1 VSDSESS
8 DDAGDEADIYE
19 IDPNSSEGAR
29 EARAARAARRAGMKF
44 STIGTGDRFHYFA
57 ENTMT
62 SKLVHRPRFLVCGKR
77 GMGQSIHVS
86 PAILHSMEHIPVHC
100 LDLPALFGC
109 ASKTAEEACAQ
120 VWSHLLILFP
130 SENDQLTSTLE
141 ILPRTNCASHAML
154 FFSDISRSTS
164 CGSIYNISSSCRFT
178 VVDNNGHIKSHISF
192 TCQ

>member
-19 IDPNSSEGAR
+19 VDPNSSEGAR
-29 EARAARAARRAGMKF
+29 EARAARAARRAGIKP
-44 STIGTGDRFHYFA
+44 SAIGTGNHFHYFD

-77 GMGQSIHVS
+77 GMGQSTHVS

-100 LDLPALFGC
+100 LDLPALFGV

-120 VWSHLLILFP
+120 VG
-130 SENDQLTSTLE
+130 
-141 ILPRTNCASHAML
+141 
-154 FFSDISRSTS
+154 S
-164 CGSIYNISSSCRFT
+164 CGLG
-178 VVDNNGHIKSHISF
+178 VVIHTTIHS
-192 TCQ
+192 